1 MRPPNQ
7 SSGGFVGDLRTRID
21 NYFDIVLRSC
31 RDSIPKAIG
40 FFLVRSSQQRLQFEL
55 YKAINENKML
65 TDSLGEPQRVTE
77 RRKQLNELRD
87 TLNNS
92 LKVLQRD
99 PDIQAGAG
107 GDEELEAALKA
118 VAKDKPHEADPRL
131 TGG

>member
-1 MRPPNQ
+1 MGRPPPNQ

-92 LKVLQRD
+92 LKVL
-99 PDIQAGAG
+99 
-107 GDEELEAALKA
+107 
-118 VAKDKPHEADPRL
+118 
-131 TGG
+131 